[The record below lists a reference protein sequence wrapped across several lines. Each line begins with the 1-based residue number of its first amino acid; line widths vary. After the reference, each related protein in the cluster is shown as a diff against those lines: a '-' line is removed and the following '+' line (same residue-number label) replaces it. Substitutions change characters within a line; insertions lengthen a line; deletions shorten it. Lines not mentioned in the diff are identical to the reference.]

1 MPFLIYFNAIIMK
14 QVTLAVALLFITVT
28 SIAQDK
34 TVQELRKESGK
45 TITKDDKDTTV
56 KTWKTGGFF
65 NATLGQTSLNNWA
78 AGGDQFS
85 FNANGLLSL
94 YAFYKKGIHSWD
106 NSIDMEL
113 GYINSTSLG
122 TRKTNDR
129 LDIISKYGCQLF
141 DHMYLTGLVNF
152 RSQFT
157 DGFTYPNDTT
167 KIKQSTFMAPA
178 YLIVALGMDWKP
190 SPTFSLF
197 LSPITSRWVIVK
209 DDTLSSKGAYGVDT
223 GRTSKNE
230 IGAYLTATVNREI
243 IKNLTYKA
251 KLDLFSNYKHNPQN
265 IDLFMTNLL
274 TMNVYKGFGFN
285 IGVDLIYDDD
295 VRTFGKE
302 KNAPRLQVRQF
313 IGIAYQKR
321 F

>member
-1 MPFLIYFNAIIMK
+1 MQKIALALSFL
-14 QVTLAVALLFITVT
+14 LITAN

-34 TVQELRKESGK
+34 TVQELRKELDK
-45 TITKDDKDTTV
+45 AIKKEKDANDTIP
-56 KTWKTGGFF
+56 KTWKTGGMF
-65 NATLGQTSLNNWA
+65 NGTFGQTSLSNWA

-85 FNANGLLSL
+85 FNSNGLLSL
-94 YAFYKKGIHSWD
+94 FAFYKKGIHSWD
-106 NSIDMEL
+106 NTIDLEL

-129 LDIISKYGCQLF
+129 IDMVSKYGCQLF
-141 DHMYLTGLVNF
+141 DHMFLTGLFNF

-157 DGFTYPNDTT
+157 DGFTYPDDTT

-178 YLIVALGMDWKP
+178 YVIVALGMDWKP

-197 LSPITSRWVIVK
+197 LSPITTRWVIVR
-209 DDTLSSKGAYGVDT
+209 DNELSAKGAYGVDT
-223 GRTSKNE
+223 GKTSRNE
-230 IGAYLTATVNREI
+230 IGAYLTANVNREI

-251 KLDLFSNYKHNPQN
+251 KLDLFSNYKHDPQN

-285 IGVDLIYDDD
+285 LGVDLVYDDD
-295 VRTFGKE
+295 VRTFGKD
-302 KNAPRLQVRQF
+302 KNAARLQVRQF
-313 IGIAYQKR
+313 IGIGYQRK

>member
-1 MPFLIYFNAIIMK
+1 MK
-14 QVTLAVALLFITVT
+14 QVAFAVAFVFLTIISV
-28 SIAQDK
+28 AQDK

-45 TITKDDKDTTV
+45 SITKDDKDTV
-56 KTWKTGGFF
+56 AKTWKTGGMF
-65 NATLGQTSLNNWA
+65 NGTVGQTSLSNWA

-141 DHMYLTGLVNF
+141 DHMYLTGLFNF

-157 DGFTYPNDTT
+157 EGYTYPNDTT
-167 KIKQSTFMAPA
+167 RIKQSTFLAPA
-178 YLIVALGMDWKP
+178 YVIVALGMDWKP

-197 LSPITSRWVIVK
+197 LSPITSRWVIVR
-209 DDTLSSKGAYGVDT
+209 DDSLSAKGAYGVDT
-223 GRTSKNE
+223 GRTSRNE

-274 TMNVYKGFGFN
+274 SMNVYKGFSFN
-285 IGVDLIYDDD
+285 LGADLIYDDD

-313 IGIAYQKR
+313 IGIGYQRK

>member
-1 MPFLIYFNAIIMK
+1 MQKLALALSFL
-14 QVTLAVALLFITVT
+14 LITVT
-28 SIAQDK
+28 STAQDK
-34 TVQELRKESGK
+34 TIQELRKESGK
-45 TITKDDKDTTV
+45 TVSKDQNDTLV
-56 KTWKTGGFF
+56 KTWKLGGMF
-65 NATLGQTSLNNWA
+65 NGTVGQTSLSNWA

-85 FNANGLLSL
+85 FNANGILNLF
-94 YAFYKKGIHSWD
+94 AFYKKGVHSWD

-129 LDIISKYGCQLF
+129 MDLVSKYGCQLF
-141 DHMYLTGLVNF
+141 DHMYLTGLFNF

-167 KIKQSTFMAPA
+167 KIKQSTFFAPA
-178 YLIVALGMDWKP
+178 YVIVALGMDWKP

-197 LSPITSRWVIVK
+197 LSPITTRWVIVK
-209 DDTLSSKGAYGVDT
+209 DDELSAKGAYGVDT
-223 GRTSKNE
+223 GRTSRNE
-230 IGAYLTATVNREI
+230 IGAYLSATCNREI
-243 IKNLTYKA
+243 IKNLTYKG

-265 IDLFMTNLL
+265 IDLFMSNLIS
-274 TMNVYKGFGFN
+274 MNVYKGFSFS
-285 IGVDLIYDDD
+285 IGADFIYDDD
-295 VRTFGKE
+295 VKTFGKD

-313 IGIAYQKR
+313 IGVGYQRK

>member
-1 MPFLIYFNAIIMK
+1 MK
-14 QVTLAVALLFITVT
+14 QVALAVTFVFLTIISV
-28 SIAQDK
+28 AQDK
-34 TVQELRKESGK
+34 TVQELRKESVK
-45 TITKDDKDTTV
+45 SIAKDDKDTTAN
-56 KTWKTGGFF
+56 TWKTGGMF
-65 NATLGQTSLNNWA
+65 NGTVGQTSLSNWA

-141 DHMYLTGLVNF
+141 DHMYLTGLFNF

-167 KIKQSTFMAPA
+167 RIKQSTFMAPA
-178 YLIVALGMDWKP
+178 YVIVALGMDWKP

-209 DDTLSSKGAYGVDT
+209 DDTLSAKGAYGVDT
-223 GRTSKNE
+223 GRTSRNE

-274 TMNVYKGFGFN
+274 SMNVYKGFSFN
-285 IGVDLIYDDD
+285 IGADLIYDDD
-295 VRTFGKE
+295 VKTFGKD
-302 KNAPRLQVRQF
+302 KNSPRLQVRQF
-313 IGIAYQKR
+313 IGIGYQRK

>member
-1 MPFLIYFNAIIMK
+1 MLK
-14 QVTLAVALLFITVT
+14 VTLALTFLMITYT
-28 SIAQDK
+28 CIGQDK
-34 TVQELRKESGK
+34 TVQDLRKESGK
-45 TITKDDKDTTV
+45 TIVKDDKDTV
-56 KTWKTGGFF
+56 AKTWKTGGMF
-65 NATLGQTSLNNWA
+65 NGTIGQTSLSNWS

-85 FNANGLLSL
+85 FNANGLLNVH
-94 YAFYKKGIHSWD
+94 AFYKKGIHSWD
-106 NSIDMEL
+106 NNIDLEI

-129 LDIISKYGCQLF
+129 IDILSKYGCQLF

-157 DGFTYPNDTT
+157 DGYTYPNDTT

-178 YLIVALGMDWKP
+178 YVIVAAGMDWKP

-197 LSPITSRWVIVK
+197 LSPITTRWVIVR
-209 DDTLSSKGAYGVDT
+209 DNELSAKGAYGVDT
-223 GRTSKNE
+223 GKTSRNE

-251 KLDLFSNYKHNPQN
+251 KLDLFSNYKHNPEN
-265 IDLFMTNLL
+265 IDLFMTHLL
-274 TMNVYKGFGFN
+274 SMNVYKGFSFN
-285 IGVDLIYDDD
+285 VGVDLVYDDD
-295 VRTFGKE
+295 VKTFGKN
-302 KNAPRLQVRQF
+302 KNAARMQVRQF
-313 IGIAYQKR
+313 IGIGYQRK